1 MKEYPK
7 WFDHHPYYPRLIQR
21 YKRKAT
27 FIISKDDPLVQPLFQ
42 MIDAMDKPHA
52 MKMGLILV
60 QSTIDD
66 VFIHT
71 PYFEPIQFGLTMGQK
86 WLTHDITMTIM
97 RPIILHIHGLTKQ
110 CADPFLN
117 RHIHAVGQALSTLH
131 CQDHLKGWYL
141 YSFAAWFY
149 HDSFHFHPLKW
160 IEQHMDQIKANQ
172 ATIQT
177 TSVKTIDQ
185 TKRIDI

>member
-1 MKEYPK
+1 MTMINNAISNRENTSRIY
-7 WFDHHPYYPRLIQR
+7 R
-21 YKRKAT
+21 RKAT
-27 FIISKDDPLVQPLFQ
+27 FIIGKDDPLVQPLFQ

-52 MKMGLILV
+52 MKIGLILV

-71 PYFEPIQFGLTMGQK
+71 PYLEPIQFGWTMGQK

-110 CADPFLN
+110 CADPFLS

-141 YSFAAWFY
+141 YSLAAWFY
-149 HDSFHFHPLKW
+149 
-160 IEQHMDQIKANQ
+160 QTRRKAPCFSNGD
-172 ATIQT
+172 IRRFLNF
-177 TSVKTIDQ
+177 ID
-185 TKRIDI
+185 KII